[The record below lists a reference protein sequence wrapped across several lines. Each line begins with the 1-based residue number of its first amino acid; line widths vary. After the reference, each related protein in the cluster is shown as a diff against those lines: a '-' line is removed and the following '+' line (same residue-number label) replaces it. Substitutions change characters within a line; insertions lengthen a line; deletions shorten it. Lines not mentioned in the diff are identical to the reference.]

1 MGFQRFFAAQLRRPS
16 GWFGSLVMS
25 RALNRVNAK
34 IVHGTLAA
42 LAIEPAHSVLEIGF
56 GGGAALALA
65 SRMAR
70 DGMVAGLDLSPEMV
84 RGAERKFARQ
94 VASGRMLLQLGDVA
108 DLPFGDAVFDR
119 AFTINTIYFWSDP
132 PRALSEIYRVLK
144 PGGRAA
150 IGLRSREKMQRSG
163 VVKFGFRLFEPAEVV
178 ELMGAAGF
186 GAITCEHRDR
196 GKAWDEA
203 IVVGRR

>member
-1 MGFQRFFAAQLRRPS
+1 MRLQRFMAAQLRRPS

-34 IVHGTLAA
+34 IVRGTLTA

-65 SRMAR
+65 AKMAR
-70 DGMVAGLDLSPEMV
+70 DGLVAGLDFSPEMV
-84 RGAERKFARQ
+84 RGAERKFAR
-94 VASGRMLLQLGDVA
+94 AIAAGRMVLQLGDVA

-119 AFTINTIYFWSDP
+119 VFTINTIYFWSDP
-132 PRALSEIYRVLK
+132 ARALAEIRRVLR

-163 VVKFGFRLFEPAEVV
+163 VVKFGFRLYEPDEVV
-178 ELMGAAGF
+178 ELMRGAGF
-186 GAITCEHRDR
+186 ADITCEHRDR

-203 IVVGRR
+203 IVIGRR